1 MKDFR
6 WPKNNRLS
14 YKNESAK
21 LIQTLNPLDFLSAE
35 VSGPSSRDAISQLH
49 FVMLLA
55 LALAAKMQESV
66 AVESG
71 FLSVIS
77 NGSRFQEELGE

>member
-1 MKDFR
+1 
-6 WPKNNRLS
+6 
-14 YKNESAK
+14 
-21 LIQTLNPLDFLSAE
+21 
-35 VSGPSSRDAISQLH
+35 
-49 FVMLLA
+49 MLLA